1 MKIYATY
8 RIIYVAIAEFTLYN
22 RVMKSFYSKQFLTFI
37 RIASCIFIAIL
48 FYLTGHAVY
57 DVFFIKDYGCI
68 FGLICGPLSIL
79 ILFFVVLRPER
90 LALFVP
96 PLILYSLSNAIG
108 NANPVFPIIFLEL
121 AAVLLWV
128 RGFFNCHKAIKIT
141 GLILFYLITLLF
153 YLRSGLAFFSKQIL
167 DILQI
172 LLISFCIIFIIY
184 EYMKTQAQTVTDKIL
199 NIADY
204 PETTERDAKW
214 LNLIQQGVKYEAIA
228 IDFGLT
234 LGTVQNRLNKIYHIL
249 ETGDRIGFLSIYS
262 NVKIIYEK

>member
-1 MKIYATY
+1 M
-8 RIIYVAIAEFTLYN
+8 LYN
-22 RVMKSFYSKQFLTFI
+22 YDMKSFYSKQFLTFI

-48 FYLTGHAVY
+48 SYLTSHAVY
-57 DVFFIKDYGCI
+57 DVFILKSYACI

-79 ILFFVVLRPER
+79 ILIFVIIRPER

-108 NANPVFPIIFLEL
+108 NANPAFPIVFLEL
-121 AAVLLWV
+121 AAVLLWI
-128 RGFFNCHKAIKIT
+128 RGYFNCHKTPKIIS
-141 GLILFYLITLLF
+141 LIVFYLITLSL
-153 YLRSGLAFFSKQIL
+153 YLRSGWTAFAAQLL
-167 DILQI
+167 DALQI

-184 EYMKTQAQTVTDKIL
+184 EYMKAQTQSVKDKTL

-214 LNLIQQGVKYEAIA
+214 LALVQQGVKYEAIA
-228 IDFGLT
+228 IDYELT

-262 NVKIIYEK
+262 NAEIVYKK